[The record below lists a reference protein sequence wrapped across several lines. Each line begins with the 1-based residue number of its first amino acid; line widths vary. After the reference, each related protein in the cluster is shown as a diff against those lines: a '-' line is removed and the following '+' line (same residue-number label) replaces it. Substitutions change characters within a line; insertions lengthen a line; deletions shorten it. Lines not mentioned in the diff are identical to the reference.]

1 MTVNPGRENGR
12 YVETLKYFERMKN
25 KFLVLIMLF
34 AYLIGT
40 VNGIGYSIYIHE
52 YVTAICVAVLSVMAF
67 PMARNCWK
75 ELNS

>member
-1 MTVNPGRENGR
+1 
-12 YVETLKYFERMKN
+12 MKN
-25 KFLVLIMLF
+25 KVLAIVLLM

-67 PMARNCWK
+67 PAARNCWK

>member
-1 MTVNPGRENGR
+1 
-12 YVETLKYFERMKN
+12 MKN
-25 KFLVLIMLF
+25 KFLAIFLLM

-52 YVTAICVAVLSVMAF
+52 YVTAICVAVLSFMAF
-67 PMARNCWK
+67 PTAKACWE